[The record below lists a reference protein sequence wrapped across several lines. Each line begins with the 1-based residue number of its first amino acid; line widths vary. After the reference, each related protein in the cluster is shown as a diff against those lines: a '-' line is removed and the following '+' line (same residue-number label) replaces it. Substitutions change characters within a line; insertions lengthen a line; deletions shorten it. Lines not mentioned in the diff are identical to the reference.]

1 MRGQPDGR
9 LVTTMTSPTQPLPPE
24 RGRYPQDQGRYPPNQ
39 GRYPQDQGRYP
50 QEQARYPQQQGR
62 YPPDQG
68 RYPPP
73 PQRSRPT
80 VDAATLWAGGA
91 ATAVVAGLIALVG
104 VLVCRWL
111 FDIPVLSP
119 RHDGAYGDAH
129 TTTLVLG
136 AAGGALVAT
145 LLLHLLLLAVPRP
158 MVFFGWIVAL
168 VTLVFVIF
176 PFQTGAP
183 QKQEIATAAVYLVIG
198 VAIGALLGSVGDR
211 AVRVRRVAPPPADSS
226 YPGEYR
232 DLG

>member
-1 MRGQPDGR
+1 
-9 LVTTMTSPTQPLPPE
+9 MTSPTQPLPPE
-24 RGRYPQDQGRYPPNQ
+24 RGRYPQDQGRYP
-39 GRYPQDQGRYP
+39 QDQGRYP
-50 QEQARYPQQQGR
+50 QGQARYPQQQGR

-73 PQRSRPT
+73 QRARPT

-111 FDIPVLSP
+111 FNIPVLSP
-119 RHDGAYGDAH
+119 RHEGAYGDAH

-176 PFQTGAP
+176 PFSTGAP
-183 QKQEIATAAVYLVIG
+183 RKQEIATAAVYLVIG

-211 AVRVRRVAPPPADSS
+211 AVRVRRVAPPPPAGPD
-226 YPGEYR
+226 YPGDYR

>member
-1 MRGQPDGR
+1 
-9 LVTTMTSPTQPLPPE
+9 MTSPTQPLPPE
-24 RGRYPQDQGRYPPNQ
+24 RGRDPQEQGRY
-39 GRYPQDQGRYP
+39 YP
-50 QEQARYPQQQGR
+50 QEQASYPQQQGR

-73 PQRSRPT
+73 QRSRPR
-80 VDAATLWAGGA
+80 VDAGTLWAGGA
-91 ATAVVAGLIALVG
+91 ATAVVAGLVALVG

-111 FDIPVLSP
+111 FDIPILSP

-129 TTTLVLG
+129 TTTLVLV

-145 LLLHLLLLAVPRP
+145 LLLHLLLLGVPRP

-183 QKQEIATAAVYLVIG
+183 QKQQIATAAVYLAIG
-198 VAIGALLGSVGDR
+198 VAIGALLGSVGSR
-211 AVRVRRVAPPPADSS
+211 AVRVRRVAPPPPPADPD
-226 YPGEYR
+226 YRGDYR

>member
-1 MRGQPDGR
+1 
-9 LVTTMTSPTQPLPPE
+9 MTSPTQPVPPE
-24 RGRYPQDQGRYPPNQ
+24 RGRYPQDQGRYP
-39 GRYPQDQGRYP
+39 QDQGRYP
-50 QEQARYPQQQGR
+50 QGQAPYPQQQGR

-73 PQRSRPT
+73 AQRSRPT

-129 TTTLVLG
+129 TTTLVLV

-198 VAIGALLGSVGDR
+198 VAIGGLLGSVGDR
-211 AVRVRRVAPPPADSS
+211 AVRVRRVAPPPADPN
-226 YPGEYR
+226 YPGDYR
-232 DLG
+232 DPG